1 MKQLTEKSKFNLSST
16 THRCIKMSLV
26 HDIGEAI
33 VGDITPYDGVSEED
47 KFKLE
52 QEALMKLTNYLKES
66 KICETVSL
74 EIFDLWK
81 EYEENKTKEAII
93 VKDIDKFDM
102 ILQAVSTKESC

>member
-1 MKQLTEKSKFNLSST
+1 
-16 THRCIKMSLV
+16 MSLV

-33 VGDITPYDGVSEED
+33 VGDITPYDGVSDED

-52 QEALMKLTNYLKES
+52 NEALTKLTNFLKES
-66 KICETVSL
+66 KVCETVSG

-81 EYEENKTKEAII
+81 EYEENKTKEAML

-102 ILQAVSTKESC
+102 ILQAVSLFRI